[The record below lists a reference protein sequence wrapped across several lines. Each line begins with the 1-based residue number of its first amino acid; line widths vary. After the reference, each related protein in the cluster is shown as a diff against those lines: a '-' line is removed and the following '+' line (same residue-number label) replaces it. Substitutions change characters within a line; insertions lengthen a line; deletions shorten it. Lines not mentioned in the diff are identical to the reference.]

1 MPQLSNGLAPEE
13 RAEILRVRPQGA
25 LCNNFQRG
33 CSMSVEGS
41 NAAILVQAR
50 HRSPPPTPRSRAQT
64 KKSQE
69 VARPPPWETLPAE
82 NRRRLSQLVA
92 RVISRHRLLLTKEV
106 SND

>member
-1 MPQLSNGLAPEE
+1 MISQE
-13 RAEILRVRPQGA
+13 RLY
-25 LCNNFQRG
+25 
-33 CSMSVEGS
+33 
-41 NAAILVQAR
+41 VQAR
-50 HRSPPPTPRSRAQT
+50 PRSPPPTPRSRAQA

-69 VARPPPWETLPAE
+69 VALPPPWETLPAA

>member
-1 MPQLSNGLAPEE
+1 
-13 RAEILRVRPQGA
+13 
-25 LCNNFQRG
+25 
-33 CSMSVEGS
+33 
-41 NAAILVQAR
+41 VQAR

-69 VARPPPWETLPAE
+69 VALPPPWETLPAE

-106 SND
+106 SHD